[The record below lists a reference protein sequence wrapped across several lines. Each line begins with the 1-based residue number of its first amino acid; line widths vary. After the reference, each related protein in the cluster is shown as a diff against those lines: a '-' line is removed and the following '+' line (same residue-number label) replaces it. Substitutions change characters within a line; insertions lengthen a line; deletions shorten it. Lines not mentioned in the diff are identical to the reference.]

1 MNTYRWSHGV
11 LEHWK
16 YSLPSLHNS
25 ITPSQKITKLGD
37 SWNEPK
43 QPLMTTLPTAQ
54 PSEVGQKTGIQGLR
68 GLAATMVLL
77 FHLHCMSAK
86 AGFIELSSSPW
97 LENLGI
103 YAVLLFFCISGY
115 LIVGTL
121 TRHSDLRRFALNRV
135 LRIYPVFLILHLI
148 MFGLGPWMNYEWMGA
163 LRDSPAAYVGHFFSN
178 LLFLPGLT
186 QLPIA
191 QKNAWSLSY
200 EAAFYIM
207 AAGLAFAGRRWSLPL
222 PLKLA
227 GLFLVCLAAYLNDE
241 YFVFFM
247 LGALV
252 FWLEQKG
259 RLPRLEIP
267 ALGILSGIAGLYLFS
282 LGKTWA
288 ALPAVLL
295 FFIEVVRQRG
305 WLARLLSSR
314 GCLWLGQISFSL
326 YLVHPFILDPWRRL
340 LIKISPD
347 WPEGLSNLVFCC
359 FGAFLALAGA
369 AISYE
374 MIEVKL
380 TRFLKKHI
388 RG

>member
-1 MNTYRWSHGV
+1 M
-11 LEHWK
+11 
-16 YSLPSLHNS
+16 
-25 ITPSQKITKLGD
+25 TP
-37 SWNEPK
+37 P
-43 QPLMTTLPTAQ
+43 PTAH
-54 PSEVGQKTGIQGLR
+54 PSDVGQKTGIQGLR

-86 AGFIELSSSPW
+86 AGFTGLSTSPW

-103 YAVLLFFCISGY
+103 YSVLLFFCISGY

-121 TRHSDLRRFALNRV
+121 TRHRDLRRFALNRV

-163 LRDSPAAYVGHFFSN
+163 LRDSPTAYVRHFLSN

-186 QLPIA
+186 QMPIA

-207 AAGLAFAGRRWSLPL
+207 AAGLAYAGRRWSLSL
-222 PLKLA
+222 PLKVA
-227 GLFLVCLAAYLNDE
+227 GLLLVCFGAYLNDE

-259 RLPRLEIP
+259 RLPTLKIP

-314 GCLWLGQISFSL
+314 GCLWLGQISYSL

-340 LIKISPD
+340 LIKISSG

-359 FGAFLALAGA
+359 FGAFLAVTVA
-369 AISYE
+369 AISHE
-374 MIEVKL
+374 MIEVRL

-388 RG
+388 SD